1 MSQPL
6 PDPIEC
12 TACAGEGGENL
23 FERCT
28 TCEGAGVLIPCAQCG
43 GAHVV
48 DLGGTCATKAE
59 PIPATEP
66 VYCRACGTYTCESAN
81 RAGGI
86 IEVAELGVGPAPV
99 IEFESEPIP
108 ATEPVYCRACGTYTC
123 ESANRAGAAP
133 DPIERVAPR
142 DFFDPTARAVTYLDL
157 DEVDNARAVLGQVSL
172 VRLRRL
178 GEHYDRL
185 SMICFELASAAN
197 HAADDSVDPASFR
210 SGPDDEGIIEHPGAP
225 VVRPAPV
232 IEFEVDD
239 LDELGAADTAE
250 RNLP

>member
-48 DLGGTCATKAE
+48 DLGGTCATKA
-59 PIPATEP
+59 
-66 VYCRACGTYTCESAN
+66 
-81 RAGGI
+81 
-86 IEVAELGVGPAPV
+86 
-99 IEFESEPIP
+99 EPIP